1 MLRPRPSKDKAA
13 AFNLSPASVSTRAAT
28 SANSEGDLSSPPP
41 FIAEEDTEECKVT
54 EDHLRTPF
62 VSILQSNA
70 ESGAR
75 GVGWHYLFP
84 PSRKDLKELTCRAD

>member
-1 MLRPRPSKDKAA
+1 MLCSRRSKDKPAA
-13 AFNLSPASVSTRAAT
+13 LNLSPESVSTRAAT
-28 SANSEGDLSSPPP
+28 SANSEEDQSSPPP

-84 PSRKDLKELTCRAD
+84 LSERI